1 MSKTLYNCTYLTS
14 FRALQ
19 SRFTAYLLAL
29 LHNPETIK
37 KMKLSTILLCNFLML
52 LIACQSG
59 TQETPTEQPYG
70 NPPAEGFDEAASDQQ
85 AIEIADAV
93 MEAMGGRKAWDTTQ
107 YIAWN
112 FFGNRS
118 LLWDKQTG
126 NVRIDSPRDST
137 IYLINVFDNT
147 GKVMK
152 NGEEITQPDSLQKYV
167 DRGKGIWINDSY
179 WLVMP
184 FKLKDSGVTITYKGE
199 DTLPGGNAA
208 DVLQLQFKDVG
219 NTPQNKYDVVKQ
231 WAYYREASM
240 DTPNFV
246 TPWNDYQQY
255 GSILLGGNR
264 GERALTDIKIL
275 EEVPP
280 EAFTSFEPV
289 SL

>member
-1 MSKTLYNCTYLTS
+1 
-14 FRALQ
+14 
-19 SRFTAYLLAL
+19 
-29 LHNPETIK
+29 
-37 KMKLSTILLCNFLML
+37 MKLSTILLCNFLML

-70 NPPAEGFDEAASDQQ
+70 NLPAEGFNESTSDQQ

-152 NGEEITQPDSLQKYV
+152 NGEEITQPDSLQKYI

-184 FKLKDSGVTITYKGE
+184 FKLKDSGVTLTYKGE
-199 DTLPGGNAA
+199 DTISGGNAA
-208 DVLQLQFKDVG
+208 DVLQLQFQDVG
-219 NTPQNKYDVVKQ
+219 NTPQNKYDVYVEKTSNLVKQ
-231 WAYYREASM
+231 WAYYREAAM

-264 GERALTDIKIL
+264 GERAITDIKVL
-275 EEVPP
+275 EEVSA
-280 EAFTSFEPV
+280 EAFISFEPV